1 MLPRKLRVSRA
12 KGIKRNVAKQNTWS
26 RPATNG
32 VYNPKI
38 NDQQKSAMGR
48 ASKLLGRAGAAM
60 INQSGTSIPKLPA
73 KASDLKAPES
83 FVFEGHRATRGSG
96 SVGKKVSAKTKGRP
110 DNRSSRRAKEWKF
123 GGGGDK

>member
-1 MLPRKLRVSRA
+1 
-12 KGIKRNVAKQNTWS
+12 
-26 RPATNG
+26 
-32 VYNPKI
+32 
-38 NDQQKSAMGR
+38 MGR

-60 INQSGTSIPKLPA
+60 MDKSGTSIPKLPA

-96 SVGKKVSAKTKGRP
+96 TAVKKASAGKKKGRP

-123 GGGGDK
+123 GGGDK